1 MSQMPAGWYPDPMS
15 TGTSVVR
22 YWDGTR
28 WTQHVQAAPDATP
41 EAGPEPGAAA
51 QAEQQ
56 PASPPAPSEPPPASY
71 PFGTNPGAAPPT
83 PPTPPTPYGQAPSG
97 QQPYGQAPY
106 GQQPY
111 GQAPSGQQ
119 PYGQAP
125 SGQQPYGQAPYA
137 SQQPPA
143 GYPPTAY
150 PGGGYPGGGYPGAP
164 QPGMPYGAPY
174 GAGWANPRDVTPD
187 GERLAGWWSRFAA
200 VLIDGLLTGL
210 LTALVGWRWTSEIVS
225 TYGEFIQ
232 ESFDAAQAGQPAPD
246 SFALGAD
253 LAPQIMA
260 LSLVGIVITAAY
272 HCGFL
277 RWKAATPGKLVMR
290 LRVRLRDRPGP
301 LSWSTIL
308 TRWAMRFLGSLLGVV
323 PLVGVVAWLYT
334 LADGLW
340 PVWDPHRQAL
350 HDKVAKTNVVRTR

>member
-1 MSQMPAGWYPDPMS
+1 MPAGWYPDPMS

-28 WTQHVQAAPDATP
+28 WTQHVQAAPDAAP

-51 QAEQQ
+51 EAEPS
-56 PASPPAPSEPPPASY
+56 PASPPAASEPPPATY
-71 PFGTNPGAAPPT
+71 PFGTDPGAAPPA
-83 PPTPPTPYGQAPSG
+83 PPASYDQQPYG

-111 GQAPSGQQ
+111 GQAPYAGQQ
-119 PYGQAP
+119 
-125 SGQQPYGQAPYA
+125 
-137 SQQPPA
+137 
-143 GYPPTAY
+143 PPTAY
-150 PGGGYPGGGYPGAP
+150 PGTPYPGGGYPAGGYPGAP

-200 VLIDGLLTGL
+200 VLIDGIVTGL
-210 LTALVGWRWTSEIVS
+210 LTALLGWRWTSEILR
-225 TYGEFIQ
+225 TYTDFFQ
-232 ESFDAAQAGQPAPD
+232 ESLDAAQAGQPAPD
-246 SFALGAD
+246 SFALGAE
-253 LAPQIMA
+253 LAPQIMV
-260 LSLVGIVITAAY
+260 LSLIGIVITAAY

-277 RWKAATPGKLVMR
+277 RWKAATPGKLVMG

-301 LSWSTIL
+301 LSWNTIL

-323 PLVGVVAWLYT
+323 PFLGTVAPLYT

-340 PVWDPHRQAL
+340 PIWDRHRQAL